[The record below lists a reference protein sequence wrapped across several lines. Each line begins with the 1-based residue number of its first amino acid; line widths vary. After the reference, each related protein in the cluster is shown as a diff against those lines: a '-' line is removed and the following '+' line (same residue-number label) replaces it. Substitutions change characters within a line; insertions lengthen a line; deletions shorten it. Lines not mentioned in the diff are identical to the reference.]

1 MYKIDLANQ
10 QSALVPNEADL
21 IRAIES
27 ILLEAQIAEAEI
39 SLAVVDDRSMHELN
53 RKYLDHDWP
62 TDVLSFVL
70 EQDDQRIE
78 GQLIVSS
85 ETAITNAADYEWP
98 AEAELLLYVVH
109 GTLHLVGYLD
119 DTPEAKQLMRE
130 AERRHLAAFGLLPPW
145 DEE

>member
-10 QSALVPNEADL
+10 QSALVPNEAEL
-21 IRAIES
+21 IRAIEGV
-27 ILLEAQIAEAEI
+27 LREARIAEAEI
-39 SLAVVDDRSMHELN
+39 SLAVVEDRSMHELN

-70 EQDDQRIE
+70 DRDEQRIE
-78 GQLIVSS
+78 GQLIVSAD
-85 ETAITNAADYEWP
+85 TAIANASEYGWA

-109 GTLHLVGYLD
+109 GALHLVGYLD
-119 DTPEAKQLMRE
+119 DTPEAKQAMRE
-130 AERRHLAAFGLLPPW
+130 AERRHLAPFGLLPPW